1 LVVDT
6 RSIGNIYNRDSR
18 EMIKK
23 VWSRLMSVIDELR
36 IIEKLDNSDQ
46 EKIRYFL
53 RLLIS
58 KDKYKKLRQEIE
70 ERRKEIVKGEVLTH
84 NEIWQQLNV

>member
-1 LVVDT
+1 
-6 RSIGNIYNRDSR
+6 
-18 EMIKK
+18 
-23 VWSRLMSVIDELR
+23 MSVIDELR